1 MAIWQESF
9 ESACFLWYGNYG
21 VLFFALSLEL
31 MSPSWKRNKVKWKR
45 LTLTQFYQRNLKPT
59 LIFSMLSLF
68 VLWAPVCSRS
78 RPLIFYTC
86 ALCTSW
92 HWGRKMHY
100 GFGAHLWRSCVLL
113 ACSVV
118 LRGTFLIWLD
128 SQVKE
133 FSHWSECVRRFPGLV
148 SEPEGAVCPLALS
161 CSDSKC
167 LLEFHIAWGG

>member
-9 ESACFLWYGNYG
+9 ESACFLRYGNYG

-45 LTLTQFYQRNLKPT
+45 LTLTEFYQRNLKKLWSFPYCP
-59 LIFSMLSLF
+59 SLF
-68 VLWAPVCSRS
+68 CEHLSVADHVLSFLTR
-78 RPLIFYTC
+78 

-113 ACSVV
+113 ACSAV

-133 FSHWSECVRRFPGLV
+133 FSHWSECFRRFPGLV
-148 SEPEGAVCPLALS
+148 CEPEGAVFPLAFS